1 MLAGLERCLLA
12 VGQPIPDHLKT
23 LVAAVF
29 HRISLRGRLASRGS
43 RRHAVRGR
51 EKGAVRM
58 QCVRLN
64 QQPLE
69 LRAIQQLA
77 QRRDLTTGIGGVGA
91 LGNGQAQTVG
101 VEAHLGDQ
109 THYAGGGFIDRA
121 PQGFAFRDQHVDGL
135 CHAGPG
141 RQPLLQQA
149 LKALRIQ
156 LGQQQP
162 KRGVRW
168 RLVAIGARVDSKSQ
182 SGLGSG
188 CLIAIA
194 SSAVMSCITACMPAR
209 ID

>member
-121 PQGFAFRDQHVDGL
+121 PQGFVIADQSVDGL
-135 CHAGPG
+135 CDAGLG
-141 RQPLLQQA
+141 RHSLLQQA
-149 LKALRIQ
+149 LKSLHIQ
-156 LGQQQP
+156 LSQQQP
-162 KRGVRW
+162 KRGIRR
-168 RLVAIGARVDSKSQ
+168 RLGDMSAEKLIEGLAVAFGKTLHAHQ
-182 SGLGSG
+182 
-188 CLIAIA
+188 
-194 SSAVMSCITACMPAR
+194 
-209 ID
+209 